1 MKHIIDRYQAVDPP
15 WYVMAAVVLAV
26 AVLPG
31 GIPLTAMA
39 APAYIR
45 RRRFQL
51 AMDGIF

>member
-1 MKHIIDRYQAVDPP
+1 MKQIIERYQAVDPP
-15 WYVMAAVVLAV
+15 WYVLACVVFAVTA
-26 AVLPG
+26 LPG

-51 AMDGIF
+51 ELAAAG